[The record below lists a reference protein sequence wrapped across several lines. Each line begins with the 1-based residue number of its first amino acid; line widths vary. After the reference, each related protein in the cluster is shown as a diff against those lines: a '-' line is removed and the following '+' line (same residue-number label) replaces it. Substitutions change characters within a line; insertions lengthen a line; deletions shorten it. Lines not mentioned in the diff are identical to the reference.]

1 MMPFS
6 SKMIIL
12 SSQKSLKKYTTILL
26 IFIYCLIFPFKSE
39 AQLERADFSNHNN
52 NETLGKVAYSQPF
65 MQAEKLFHSGKFLA
79 AKPFYHTYLEK
90 FKIGKRR
97 SKAFFRLGLI
107 DQNAKSYSTA
117 LRFYKMVLKEHP
129 SNLLINDIKF
139 NMAVCNFE
147 IGKFGLAEKLFKAV
161 IRKSLDKKRKWE
173 ALYFL
178 SRLDGMRFGFDEGI
192 QKLKKVYEQ
201 VDDREMSKQ
210 AFKLAEKMI
219 DGELDERVL
228 SSLLQKYETG
238 FPADLLLLKKLSL
251 HREQRDIR
259 GYKSVVEKF
268 LYKFPK
274 HQKSEDFEKGIGG
287 NTN

>member
-39 AQLERADFSNHNN
+39 AQLGRSDFSNHNN

-90 FKIGKRR
+90 FKRGKRR

-147 IGKFGLAEKLFKAV
+147 IGKFGIAEKLFKAV

-178 SRLDGMRFGFDEGI
+178 SRLDGMRFGFNEGI

-219 DGELDERVL
+219 K
-228 SSLLQKYETG
+228 SAFSPKSLL
-238 FPADLLLLKKLSL
+238 FPAYS
-251 HREQRDIR
+251 
-259 GYKSVVEKF
+259 
-268 LYKFPK
+268 
-274 HQKSEDFEKGIGG
+274 
-287 NTN
+287 